1 MTEWWQDMM
10 DFFCTTW
17 SPCHNSIFCSAF
29 TLCTMGPHCTRAQKH
44 THPRS
49 LLSAVQNVL
58 FLYDVAKSIWNDIH
72 IAMATVGGSL
82 KQVWFSSLSFKE
94 TFVLSARRSDPTDMH
109 DITRSIWPVIS
120 EFVCSWYALQDSKE
134 RIFWPKNAHYILQ
147 CSSWPPSI
155 EVPKPPNGPF
165 IFPPLHM
172 LTYDKKTPACCQTVS
187 TLFPIPLSKTTW
199 VTCQILRW

>member
-58 FLYDVAKSIWNDIH
+58 FLYDVAKSIWNGIH

-94 TFVLSARRSDPTDMH
+94 TFVLSSEVWSHRHARYYQVYLASHIRICLFLVCTSGQQRKNILTKECSLYSAVFFLTSIYRST
-109 DITRSIWPVIS
+109 
-120 EFVCSWYALQDSKE
+120 
-134 RIFWPKNAHYILQ
+134 
-147 CSSWPPSI
+147 
-155 EVPKPPNGPF
+155 
-165 IFPPLHM
+165 
-172 LTYDKKTPACCQTVS
+172 
-187 TLFPIPLSKTTW
+187 
-199 VTCQILRW
+199 